1 VLFINGR
8 FFAQGHVMQR
18 TARVSTSSF
27 PAPAAVVDRSTDTT
41 VKVLHVLIAD
51 ANARTLA
58 TRVEQL
64 NAAGLRVSIARTSF
78 EAIVKATCN
87 VPDVIL
93 LDGSL
98 DTASEG
104 INTAETLQMLTICP
118 MTSHI
123 PIYRLTPGRRVPQRI
138 LSVTRRFPS

>member
-1 VLFINGR
+1 
-8 FFAQGHVMQR
+8 MQR
-18 TARVSTSSF
+18 LARVSTSSLSV
-27 PAPAAVVDRSTDTT
+27 PAAVVDPPSRAA

-51 ANARTLA
+51 ANARTMNA
-58 TRVEQL
+58 RVEQL
-64 NAAGLRVSIARTSF
+64 RSLGLQVSVARTSF

-98 DTASEG
+98 DASCEG
-104 INTAETLQMLTICP
+104 IKAAETVQMLTICP
-118 MTSHI
+118 VTSHI

-138 LSVTRRFPS
+138 LSATRRPS